1 VVVLANRKP
10 VVIKDLFRLRMV
22 SDPRISPE
30 GKRVAFVHTSFD
42 YEKDEYMSD
51 IWMADTKTGES
62 TQFTSGRG
70 KDKEPRWSPDG
81 KRLLFTSTPL
91 TKEGEEKNKP
101 QLYVIPF
108 AGGEARRLTDVK
120 LGVEAPKWSPDGRQ
134 ILFVSPTQP
143 VKPKGDVKHIT
154 RLSYKF
160 NSRGFFPGIYKHVF
174 TMPLKGGK
182 PKQVT
187 KGEYKVDGAEW
198 IGSDILFYG
207 NIDPD
212 ADRDDYDNLYRVDLK
227 GEPKKLTE
235 GTWSIAGNGMTGVA
249 PSPDGKEIA
258 FTGHDYRRGGAT
270 KADIWVMPAEGG
282 APRKLT
288 EGFKPDLGVKMS
300 CDVRI
305 SSSDST
311 PLWGRDGFI
320 YFTSNFAGVS
330 NLNRIKSRGGK
341 VQRLLGEV
349 DHSVESWS
357 INSEG
362 VLTYTTLATTRPPD
376 VWLKVDGKDKQI
388 TNFNKKWLQGLDLR
402 PHERFTFTSS
412 GGHNV
417 EGWIMKPSGFKKGK
431 KYPMAVEI
439 HGGPR
444 SVFGNSLMH
453 EHQVLA
459 GRGYAVMYIN
469 PWGSG
474 GYTEDF
480 QAGLPGHYGEQDY
493 ADIMEAVDHCVKTY
507 DWVDCDRLACLGGS
521 YGGFMTNWIV
531 THTARFKAAAT
542 MRSIS
547 NWVSFFGTSD
557 IGWTFSRREI
567 LGVPW
572 ENEEEFMAKSPIR
585 YVKNVKTPTLVLHS
599 EEDYRCPIE
608 QGEQF
613 YTALKYLG
621 VPTEFVRFPGE
632 NHELSRSGKPKHREA
647 RLEHILRWFETY
659 L

>member
-1 VVVLANRKP
+1 LAKSKP
-10 VVIKDLFRLRMV
+10 VVIKDLFKLRMV

-30 GKRVAFVHTSFD
+30 GRRVAFVHTSFD
-42 YEKDEYMSD
+42 YEKDEYLSD
-51 IWMADTKTGES
+51 IWMADAKTGES

-70 KDKEPRWSPDG
+70 KDKGPRWSPDG
-81 KRLLFTSTPL
+81 KRLLFTSTLPA
-91 TKEGEEKNKP
+91 KEGEEKNKP
-101 QLYVIPF
+101 QLYVIPV
-108 AGGEARRLTDVK
+108 AGGEARRFTDLK

-134 ILFVSPTQP
+134 MLFVSPTQP
-143 VKPKGDVKHIT
+143 VKPKGDAKHIT

-160 NSRGFFPGIYKHVF
+160 NGRGFFPGIYKHVF
-174 TMPLKGGK
+174 TVPLTGGK
-182 PKQVT
+182 PKQLT

-207 NIDPD
+207 NIDLD
-212 ADRDDYDNLYRVDLK
+212 ADRDDYDHLYRVDQK
-227 GEPKKLTE
+227 GELKKLTE
-235 GTWSIAGNGMTGVA
+235 GTWSIAGNNMTGVA

-300 CDVRI
+300 CDVRV
-305 SSSDST
+305 SSSDPT
-311 PLWGRDGFI
+311 PLWGEDGFI

-330 NLNRIKSRGGK
+330 NLNRIKAKGGK

-357 INSEG
+357 MSGEG
-362 VLTYTTLATTRPPD
+362 ALAYTTLATTRPPD
-376 VWLKVDGKDKQI
+376 MWLRVDGKDRQI
-388 TNFNKKWLQGLDLR
+388 TDFNKKRLQGLDLR

-417 EGWIMKPSGFKKGK
+417 EGWVMKPSGFKKGK

-444 SVFGNSLMH
+444 GVFGNSLMH

-507 DWVDCDRLACLGGS
+507 DWVDGDRLACLGGS

-531 THTARFKAAAT
+531 THTTRFKAAVT

-557 IGWTFSRREI
+557 IGWTFGRREI
-567 LGVPW
+567 LSVPW

-585 YVKNVKTPTLVLHS
+585 YVKNVKTPTLILHS

>member
-1 VVVLANRKP
+1 MASKKP
-10 VVIKDLFRLRMV
+10 VEIKDLFKLRLV
-22 SDPRISPE
+22 SDPRFSPD
-30 GKRVAFVHTSFD
+30 GGRVAFVNTTFD
-42 YEKDEYMSD
+42 YEKDEYVSD
-51 IWMADTKTGES
+51 IWMADAKTGAS
-62 TQFTSGRG
+62 SQFTSGRG
-70 KDKEPRWSPDG
+70 KDKGPRWSPDG
-81 KRLLFTSTPL
+81 KLLLFTSTPP
-91 TKEGEEKNKP
+91 TKEGEEKKKP
-101 QLYVIPF
+101 QLHVIAV
-108 AGGEARRLTDVK
+108 AGGEARRITDLK
-120 LGVEAPKWSPDGRQ
+120 LGIEGPKWSPDGKQ
-134 ILFVSPTQP
+134 ILFMSPTQP
-143 VKPKGDVKHIT
+143 VEPKGDVKHIT

-160 NSRGFFPGIYKHVF
+160 NGRGFFQGTYKQVF
-174 TMPLKGGK
+174 TVPQRGGK

-198 IGSDILFYG
+198 MGSDILFYG
-207 NIDPD
+207 NTDSD
-212 ADRDDYDNLYRVDLK
+212 ADREDYDHIYRVDSK
-227 GEPKKLTE
+227 GELKRLTE
-235 GTWSIAGNGMTGVA
+235 GTWSIQGAGGGMTGVC

-258 FTGHDYRRGGAT
+258 FAGHDYRRGGAT
-270 KADIWVMPAEGG
+270 KADIWIIPAGGG
-282 APRKLT
+282 AARKLT
-288 EGFKPDLGVKMS
+288 EGYEPDLGVKMS
-300 CDVRI
+300 SDVRV
-305 SSSDST
+305 SSLDST
-311 PLWGRDGFI
+311 PLWRSDGYI

-330 NLNRIKSRGGK
+330 YLNRVKAKGGK
-341 VQRLLGEV
+341 VEKLLGEV
-349 DHSVESWS
+349 DHSVEAWS
-357 INSEG
+357 LNGKDTIVYS
-362 VLTYTTLATTRPPD
+362 TLATTRPAD
-376 VWLKVDGKDKQI
+376 LWIRTDHRDRQI
-388 TNFNKKWLQGLDLR
+388 TDFNKKWCQSLDLHS
-402 PHERFTFTSS
+402 HERFTFKSS
-412 GGHNV
+412 GGHTV
-417 EGWIMKPSGFKKGK
+417 EGWIMKPSSFHKGK

-444 SVFGNSLMH
+444 GVFGNALMH

-459 GRGYAVMYIN
+459 GKGYAVMYIN

-474 GYTEDF
+474 GYTEGF

-493 ADIMEAVDHCVKTY
+493 ADIMEAVDYCVKNY
-507 DWVDCDRLACLGGS
+507 GWVDGERLACLGGS

-531 THTARFKAAAT
+531 TQTTRFKAAVT

-557 IGWTFSRREI
+557 IGWTFGKREMM
-567 LGVPW
+567 GTPW

-647 RLEHILRWFETY
+647 RLEHILRWFQTY

>member
-1 VVVLANRKP
+1 LAKRKP
-10 VVIKDLFRLRMV
+10 VEIKDLFRLRMV
-22 SDPRISPE
+22 SDPRISPD
-30 GKRVAFVHTSFD
+30 GSRVAFVHTTFD
-42 YEKDEYMSD
+42 YENDEYVSD
-51 IWMADTKTGES
+51 IWMADSRTGTS

-70 KDKEPRWSPDG
+70 KDKGPRWSHDG
-81 KRLLFTSTPL
+81 KRVLFTSTPL
-91 TKEGEEKNKP
+91 ANEGEEKKKP
-101 QLYVIPF
+101 QLYVIPI
-108 AGGEARRLTDVK
+108 AGGEARKLTDLK
-120 LGVEAPKWSPDGRQ
+120 LGVEVPKWSPDERQ
-134 ILFVSPTQP
+134 ILFISPTQP
-143 VKPKGDVKHIT
+143 VEPKGDTKHIT

-160 NSRGFFPGIYKHVF
+160 NGRGFYPGIYKHAF
-174 TMPLKGGK
+174 TVPLKGGK

-187 KGEYKVDGAEW
+187 KGEYLVDGAEW
-198 IGSDILFYG
+198 VGSDIVFYG
-207 NIDPD
+207 NTEPD
-212 ADRDDYDNLYRVDLK
+212 ADREGYNHLYRVDSK
-227 GEPKKLTE
+227 GEPMRLTE
-235 GTWSIAGNGMTGVA
+235 GTWSIWGAQSGMTGVA

-258 FTGHDYRRGGAT
+258 FAGHDYRRSGAT
-270 KADIWVMPAEGG
+270 KGDIWILSAEGG
-282 APRKLT
+282 KPKKLT
-288 EGFKPDLGVKMS
+288 EGFEPDLGIKLS
-300 CDVRI
+300 SDVRI
-305 SSSDST
+305 SSTDPT
-311 PLWGRDGFI
+311 PIWGRDGFI
-320 YFTSNFAGVS
+320 YFTSNFAGIS
-330 NLNRIKSRGGK
+330 GLNRINAKGGK
-341 VQRLLGEV
+341 VQRLLGDG

-357 INSEG
+357 ING
-362 VLTYTTLATTRPPD
+362 GGTLSYSTISTTRPSEI
-376 VWLKVDGKDKQI
+376 WIMAEGKDRQI
-388 TNFNKKWLQGLDLR
+388 TDLNKKWCHELDLR
-402 PHERFTFTSS
+402 PHERFEFKSS
-412 GGHNV
+412 VGHAV
-417 EGWIMKPSGFKKGK
+417 EGWIMKPSDFKKGK

-444 SVFGNSLMH
+444 GVFGNALMH

-459 GRGYAVMYIN
+459 GQGYAVMYIN

-493 ADIMEAVDHCVKTY
+493 ADIMEAVDHCLKTY
-507 DWVDCDRLACLGGS
+507 DWIDCERLACLGGS

-531 THTARFKAAAT
+531 THTTRFKAAVT

-557 IGWTFSRREI
+557 IGWTFGKREM

-572 ENEEEFMAKSPIR
+572 ENEEAFMAKSPIR
-585 YVKNVKTPTLVLHS
+585 YVKDVITPTLVLHS

-647 RLEHILRWFETY
+647 RLEHILRWFKTH

>member
-1 VVVLANRKP
+1 LAKRKP
-10 VVIKDLFRLRMV
+10 VEIKDLFRLRMV
-22 SDPRISPE
+22 SDPRISPD
-30 GKRVAFVHTSFD
+30 GRRIAFVHTTLD
-42 YEKDEYMSD
+42 HEKDEYVSD
-51 IWMADTKTGES
+51 IWMADAKTGAS

-70 KDKEPRWSPDG
+70 KDKGPRWSPDG
-81 KRLLFTSTPL
+81 KRLLFTSTPPA
-91 TKEGEEKNKP
+91 KEGEEKKKP
-101 QLYVIPF
+101 QLYIIEV
-108 AGGEARRLTDVK
+108 AGGEARKLTDLK
-120 LGVEAPKWSPDGRQ
+120 LGVEGPKWSPDGKQ
-134 ILFVSPTQP
+134 VLFVSPTQP
-143 VKPKGDVKHIT
+143 VEPKGDIKHIT

-160 NSRGFFPGIYKHVF
+160 NGRGFFPGIYKHVF
-174 TMPLKGGK
+174 TIPHRGSK

-187 KGEYKVDGAEW
+187 KGEYKIDGAEW

-207 NIDPD
+207 NTDPD
-212 ADRDDYDNLYRVDLK
+212 ADRGDYDHIYRIDPK
-227 GEPKKLTE
+227 GEPKRLTE
-235 GTWSIAGNGMTGVA
+235 GTWSIYGAGNGMTGVA

-258 FTGHDYRRGGAT
+258 FAGHDYRRSGAT

-282 APRKLT
+282 TPQKLT
-288 EGFKPDLGVKMS
+288 EGFEPDLGVKMS
-300 CDVRI
+300 CDVRG
-305 SSSDST
+305 SSSDPT
-311 PLWGRDGFI
+311 PHWGGDGFI
-320 YFTSNFAGVS
+320 FFTSNFAGVS
-330 NLNRIKSRGGK
+330 NLNRVKAKGGK

-357 INSEG
+357 MNGEG
-362 VLTYTTLATTRPPD
+362 AIAYTTLATTRPHD
-376 VWLKVDGKDKQI
+376 LWISADGKDRQI
-388 TNFNKKWLQGLDLR
+388 TDFNKKWLQGLDLR
-402 PHERFTFTSS
+402 PHEHFTFKST
-412 GGHNV
+412 GGHTV
-417 EGWIMKPSGFKKGK
+417 EGWIMKPSGLKKGK

-444 SVFGNSLMH
+444 GVFGNALMH

-474 GYTEDF
+474 GYTEDY

-493 ADIMEAVDHCVKTY
+493 ADIMEAVDYCLKTY
-507 DWVDCDRLACLGGS
+507 AWVDGERLACLGGS
-521 YGGFMTNWIV
+521 YGGYMTNWIV
-531 THTARFKAAAT
+531 THTTRFKAAVT

-557 IGWTFSRREI
+557 IGWTFGRREM
-567 LGVPW
+567 LGTPW
-572 ENEEEFMAKSPIR
+572 DNEEEFMAKSPIR
-585 YVKNVKTPTLVLHS
+585 YVKNVKTPTLIIHS
-599 EEDYRCPIE
+599 EEDYRCPME

-632 NHELSRSGKPKHREA
+632 NHELSRSGKPKHRQA